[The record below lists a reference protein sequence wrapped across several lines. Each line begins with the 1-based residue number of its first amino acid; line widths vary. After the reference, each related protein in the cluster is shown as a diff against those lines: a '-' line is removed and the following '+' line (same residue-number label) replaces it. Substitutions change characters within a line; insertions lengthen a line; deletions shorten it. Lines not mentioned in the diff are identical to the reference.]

1 MTAGLRALYRY
12 MGIGLLLASLTLVN
26 GCKAQARTNVG
37 VQTGDTA
44 VEHTFARWAA
54 PVLDSLDALSIET
67 LRQRAYAA
75 EIKVQQSR
83 TFKSATG
90 DHQYYFGSY
99 LSDGLQ
105 VYVRVDVPS
114 TAAPVGGYPAVIF
127 VHGWVGE
134 QAAPAY
140 NFELNE
146 ASAGAAIIK
155 AYVEAGFVVL
165 TPGLRGHGT
174 VSGRA
179 ADGLEFLRAWD
190 NRSYLSPIFYAVD
203 VLNLVAGLESLE
215 RVDWQAWGPEPRLDR
230 RRINIMGYSQGGDV
244 ALTALAVAGENSTL
258 KTSIHA
264 ASIWAG
270 CFASRLEQAA
280 VYGPMQ
286 DTAMAFTAGDGRWN
300 GSDRADNGKR
310 NMDFVFPYPG
320 DWIVNPS
327 PADWTWQAKS
337 WQLPTVEASLR
348 KTYSAMYAHF
358 RAGIVDLKDIKYTL
372 RRDKQGFIKILHA
385 PGLVDQLE
393 RLGGYHAA
401 QYLSEPI
408 NLHHSDRDFYSL
420 PEWNADLAMRVN
432 AVGGRVSDF
441 VYPGTNHRLTV
452 SPQDW
457 FSPAGT
463 VDGLPEMLARDIVLF
478 SRRQD

>member
-1 MTAGLRALYRY
+1 MTAELRALYRY
-12 MGIGLLLASLTLVN
+12 MGIGLLLASLALVN
-26 GCKAQARTNVG
+26 GCKGQARTVVG
-37 VQTGDTA
+37 VQAGDTA

-114 TAAPVGGYPAVIF
+114 TAAPVGGYPVVIF

-190 NRSYLSPIFYAVD
+190 NRSYLSPIFYAID
-203 VLNLVAGLESLE
+203 VLNLLAGLESLDRIDGQVRDRE
-215 RVDWQAWGPEPRLDR
+215 LRLDR
-230 RRINIMGYSQGGDV
+230 ARINIMGYSQGGDV

-258 KTSIHA
+258 KTSINA

-270 CFASRLEQAA
+270 CFASRLEQASI
-280 VYGPMQ
+280 YGPMQ

-300 GSDRADNGKR
+300 GSDRADNGRR

-320 DWIVNPS
+320 DWIINPS
-327 PADWTWQAKS
+327 PSDWTWQAES
-337 WQLPTVEASLR
+337 WQLPTVEASLH
-348 KTYSAMYAHF
+348 KTYSAMYAHL
-358 RAGIVDLKDIKYTL
+358 RAGIVNLKDIQYTL
-372 RRDKQGFIKILHA
+372 GRDKQGSIKVLHA
-385 PGLVDQLE
+385 PRLVAQLE
-393 RLGGYHAA
+393 KLGGYHAT

-432 AVGGRVSDF
+432 AAGGRVRDF
-441 VYPGTNHRLTV
+441 VYSGTNHRLAV
-452 SPQDW
+452 SPHEW

-478 SRRQD
+478 SRQQD